1 MGRAPRAVIAV
12 GDCDP
17 AAGALNAA
25 TSRVRQMRTL
35 LAGARALTPH
45 WLAVSVARDANA
57 DADRLSHPAQLG
69 SVVAEAEAAGLRPQV
84 AEIPER
90 CWEVLR
96 RAMRQG
102 GDAAADEPRAKR
114 RRRR

>member
-1 MGRAPRAVIAV
+1 MGQAPRAVIAV

-45 WLAVSVARDANA
+45 WLAVSVARDANV

-69 SVVAEAEAAGLRPQV
+69 AVIAEGEAAGLRPQV

-96 RAMRQG
+96 RAMKQG
-102 GDAAADEPRAKR
+102 GGEAAEEPRAKR
-114 RRRR
+114 RRR